1 MTEFLTENTS
11 LPPYMVFPRFLLDME
26 LNETTKLLYM
36 VLLDRARLSLK
47 NEGWTDTSGHV
58 FLYFTIEAMKASGLQ
73 DKALYDYTFDK
84 DNGINPEMAYAH
96 KYVENWEDM
105 KANSSGLLLWGNVG
119 TGKSFFAGC
128 IANALLEKGVPVLM
142 TNFSRILNTLTGMH
156 FEDRNQFIDSLNRYS
171 LLIIDDLGIERNSE
185 FALEQVFNVIDS
197 RYRSKKPLIVTT
209 NLTLTELNSAPDVA
223 HRRIYDRILERCA
236 PIRINNRNIRQV
248 NASANLQE
256 AKKNTA
262 VMNPVPT
269 ISKNITSLLP
279 LFSGGDTAI
288 SLSRHGRKYHCH

>member
-1 MTEFLTENTS
+1 MRKFTEELTNQVPTRELQPDEYFHESDRLIYCAKCHTPRQGRYT
-11 LPPYMVFPRFLLDME
+11 LQGRVFMPPIRCKCQQKLYNQE
-26 LNETTKLLYM
+26 ETKRKLLEKQ
-36 VLLDRARLSLK
+36 A
-47 NEGWTDTSGHV
+47 E
-58 FLYFTIEAMKASGLQ
+58 IERMKASGLQ

-223 HRRIYDRILERCA
+223 HRRIYDRILERYA

-256 AKKNTA
+256 AKK
-262 VMNPVPT
+262 
-269 ISKNITSLLP
+269 ILL
-279 LFSGGDTAI
+279 
-288 SLSRHGRKYHCH
+288 

>member
-1 MTEFLTENTS
+1 MRKFTEELTNQVPTRELQPDEYFHESDRLIYCAKCHTPRQGRYT
-11 LPPYMVFPRFLLDME
+11 LQGRVFMPPIRCKCQQKLYNQE
-26 LNETTKLLYM
+26 ETKRKLLEKQ
-36 VLLDRARLSLK
+36 A
-47 NEGWTDTSGHV
+47 E
-58 FLYFTIEAMKASGLQ
+58 IERMKASGLQ

-96 KYVENWEDM
+96 KYVENLEDM

-256 AKKNTA
+256 AKK
-262 VMNPVPT
+262 
-269 ISKNITSLLP
+269 ILL
-279 LFSGGDTAI
+279 
-288 SLSRHGRKYHCH
+288 

>member
-1 MTEFLTENTS
+1 MRKFTEELTNQVPTRELQPDEYFHDSDNLIYCAKCHTPRQGRYT
-11 LPPYMVFPRFLLDME
+11 LQGRVFMPPIRCKCQQE
-26 LNETTKLLYM
+26 LYEQEETKRKLLEKQ
-36 VLLDRARLSLK
+36 A
-47 NEGWTDTSGHV
+47 E
-58 FLYFTIEAMKASGLQ
+58 IERMKASGLQ

-185 FALEQVFNVIDS
+185 FVLEQVFNVIDS

-209 NLTLTELNSAPDVA
+209 NLTLTELNNAPDVA

-236 PIRINNRNIRQV
+236 PIRSNNRNIRQD
-248 NASANLQE
+248 NTSANLQK
-256 AKKNTA
+256 AKK
-262 VMNPVPT
+262 
-269 ISKNITSLLP
+269 ILL
-279 LFSGGDTAI
+279 
-288 SLSRHGRKYHCH
+288 

>member
-1 MTEFLTENTS
+1 MKKFTEELTNQEPSRELQPDEYFHESDRLIYCAKCHTPRQGRYT
-11 LPPYMVFPRFLLDME
+11 LQGRVFIPPIRCKCQQE
-26 LNETTKLLYM
+26 LYDQEETKRKLLEKQ
-36 VLLDRARLSLK
+36 A
-47 NEGWTDTSGHV
+47 E
-58 FLYFTIEAMKASGLQ
+58 IERMKASGLQ

-105 KANSSGLLLWGNVG
+105 KARSSGLLLWGNVG

-209 NLTLTELNSAPDVA
+209 NLTLTELNNAPDVA

-236 PIRINNRNIRQV
+236 PIRINNRNIQQV

-256 AKKNTA
+256 AKK
-262 VMNPVPT
+262 
-269 ISKNITSLLP
+269 ILL
-279 LFSGGDTAI
+279 
-288 SLSRHGRKYHCH
+288 

>member
-1 MTEFLTENTS
+1 MRKFTEELTNQVPTRELQPDEYFHESDRLIYCAKCHTPRQGRYT
-11 LPPYMVFPRFLLDME
+11 LQGRVFMPPIRCKCQQKLYNQE
-26 LNETTKLLYM
+26 ETKRKLLEKQ
-36 VLLDRARLSLK
+36 A
-47 NEGWTDTSGHV
+47 E
-58 FLYFTIEAMKASGLQ
+58 IERMKASGLQ

-142 TNFSRILNTLTGMH
+142 TNFSHILNTLTGMH

-256 AKKNTA
+256 AKK
-262 VMNPVPT
+262 
-269 ISKNITSLLP
+269 ILL
-279 LFSGGDTAI
+279 
-288 SLSRHGRKYHCH
+288 

>member
-1 MTEFLTENTS
+1 MRKFTEELTNQVPTRELQPDEYFHDSDNLIYCAKCHTPRQGRYT
-11 LPPYMVFPRFLLDME
+11 LQGRVFMPPIRCKCQQEIYDQEEARR
-26 LNETTKLLYM
+26 KLSE
-36 VLLDRARLSLK
+36 RQAEIKR
-47 NEGWTDTSGHV
+47 
-58 FLYFTIEAMKASGLQ
+58 MKASGLQ

-96 KYVENWEDM
+96 KYVDNWEDM

-185 FALEQVFNVIDS
+185 FVLEQVFNVIDS

-209 NLTLTELNSAPDVA
+209 NLTLTELNNAPDVA

-236 PIRINNRNIRQV
+236 PIRINNRNIRQD

-256 AKKNTA
+256 AKK
-262 VMNPVPT
+262 
-269 ISKNITSLLP
+269 ILL
-279 LFSGGDTAI
+279 
-288 SLSRHGRKYHCH
+288 

>member
-1 MTEFLTENTS
+1 MRKFTEELTNQVPTRELQPDEYFHESDRLIYCAKCHTPRQGRYT
-11 LPPYMVFPRFLLDME
+11 LQGRVFMPPIRCKCQQKLYNQE
-26 LNETTKLLYM
+26 ETKRKLLEKQ
-36 VLLDRARLSLK
+36 A
-47 NEGWTDTSGHV
+47 E
-58 FLYFTIEAMKASGLQ
+58 IERMKASRLQ

-256 AKKNTA
+256 AKK
-262 VMNPVPT
+262 
-269 ISKNITSLLP
+269 ILL
-279 LFSGGDTAI
+279 
-288 SLSRHGRKYHCH
+288 

>member
-1 MTEFLTENTS
+1 MRKFTEELTNQVPTRELQPDEYFHESDRLIYCAKCHTPRQGRYT
-11 LPPYMVFPRFLLDME
+11 LQGRVFMPPIRCKCQQKLYNQE
-26 LNETTKLLYM
+26 ETKRKLLEKQ
-36 VLLDRARLSLK
+36 A
-47 NEGWTDTSGHV
+47 E
-58 FLYFTIEAMKASGLQ
+58 IERMKASGLQ

-96 KYVENWEDM
+96 KYVDNWEDM

-256 AKKNTA
+256 AKK
-262 VMNPVPT
+262 
-269 ISKNITSLLP
+269 ILL
-279 LFSGGDTAI
+279 
-288 SLSRHGRKYHCH
+288 

>member
-1 MTEFLTENTS
+1 MRKITEELTNQVPTRELQPDEYFHESDRLIYCAKCHTPRQGMYT
-11 LPPYMVFPRFLLDME
+11 LQGRVFMPPIRCKCQQKLYDQE
-26 LNETTKLLYM
+26 ETKRKLLEKQ
-36 VLLDRARLSLK
+36 A
-47 NEGWTDTSGHV
+47 E
-58 FLYFTIEAMKASGLQ
+58 IERIKASGLQ

-128 IANALLEKGVPVLM
+128 IANALLEKGVPVVM

-209 NLTLTELNSAPDVA
+209 NLTLTELNNAPDVA

-236 PIRINNRNIRQV
+236 PIRINNRNIRQD
-248 NASANLQE
+248 NAAANLQK
-256 AKKNTA
+256 AKK
-262 VMNPVPT
+262 
-269 ISKNITSLLP
+269 ILL
-279 LFSGGDTAI
+279 
-288 SLSRHGRKYHCH
+288 

>member
-1 MTEFLTENTS
+1 MRRRDHVKKEENVS
-11 LPPYMVFPRFLLDME
+11 YWQSYSDMMAALLLIFVLVIAVAIVALNDYKEKLAEQNEE
-26 LNETTKLLYM
+26 LLARQDLLEKQADEYLKLKEELEEKQ
-36 VLLDRARLSLK
+36 A
-47 NEGWTDTSGHV
+47 E
-58 FLYFTIEAMKASGLQ
+58 IERMKASGLQ

-128 IANALLEKGVPVLM
+128 IANSLLEKGVPVLM
-142 TNFSRILNTLTGMH
+142 TNFSRILNTLSGMH

-209 NLTLTELNSAPDVA
+209 NLTLEELNKPTDMA
-223 HRRIYDRILERCA
+223 HSRIYDRILERCA
-236 PIRINNRNIRQV
+236 PIRINNRNIRKD
-248 NASANLQE
+248 NASANLHE
-256 AKKNTA
+256 AKK
-262 VMNPVPT
+262 
-269 ISKNITSLLP
+269 ILL
-279 LFSGGDTAI
+279 
-288 SLSRHGRKYHCH
+288 

>member
-1 MTEFLTENTS
+1 MRKFTEELTNQVPTRELQPDEYFHESDRLIYCAKCHTPRQGRYT
-11 LPPYMVFPRFLLDME
+11 LQGRVFMPPIRCKCQQKLYNQE
-26 LNETTKLLYM
+26 ETKRKLLEKQ
-36 VLLDRARLSLK
+36 A
-47 NEGWTDTSGHV
+47 E
-58 FLYFTIEAMKASGLQ
+58 IERMKASGLQ

-119 TGKSFFAGC
+119 TRKSFFAGC

-256 AKKNTA
+256 AKK
-262 VMNPVPT
+262 
-269 ISKNITSLLP
+269 ILL
-279 LFSGGDTAI
+279 
-288 SLSRHGRKYHCH
+288 

>member
-1 MTEFLTENTS
+1 MRKFTEELTNQVPTRELQPDEYFHESDRLIYCAKCHTPRQGRYT
-11 LPPYMVFPRFLLDME
+11 LQGRVFMPPIRCKCQQKLYNQE
-26 LNETTKLLYM
+26 ETKRKLLEKQ
-36 VLLDRARLSLK
+36 A
-47 NEGWTDTSGHV
+47 E
-58 FLYFTIEAMKASGLQ
+58 IERMKASGLQ

-156 FEDRNQFIDSLNRYS
+156 FEDKNQFIDSLNRYS

-256 AKKNTA
+256 AKK
-262 VMNPVPT
+262 
-269 ISKNITSLLP
+269 ILL
-279 LFSGGDTAI
+279 
-288 SLSRHGRKYHCH
+288 